1 MRRGFLVHAVLS
13 ALVACGISVGVRMLI
28 TPTVQALYANKPD
41 VTYAPAHFQ
50 DARQY
55 VLICIQGYNVPDTLL
70 DVGTSANGEYRF
82 AALPTLAPS
91 RISWMPFY
99 PFLHCA
105 LNRLAGLSLV
115 YTGIFV
121 TTLAAGVA
129 VFFAALTLRALGVA
143 RPALVSL
150 TVIAPLFGATWLF
163 LPGADALFLAMSM
176 LGLWLVLRPPAAGS
190 RITRGEA
197 LRTLTALPL
206 GGLILL
212 TKPNA
217 LPLVPALAFAFLYQ
231 SWRRSA
237 LAGYTAPFNAFIADV
252 VIDQTRPLLRLLRV
266 TDERRPLRYDW
277 PPLLLAAGIGFG
289 MAFWLAYTST
299 FSGVPFYFLDQQL
312 NYWGRAWA
320 AGNLSEMLRYYAQ
333 MFDFANVG
341 QPWQWQPAW
350 NLAASV
356 SALVPAASRRV
367 PLVLRG
373 MLLCLVVF
381 IQFAGLAHNAN
392 ERYLGSTA
400 LVGLAW
406 AAWIAPVAGC
416 PRPYVLRYAVVVG
429 FAACMVALVVGYM
442 FPNGLPKFIGIVDG
456 AGVSPW

>member
-1 MRRGFLVHAVLS
+1 
-13 ALVACGISVGVRMLI
+13 MLI
-28 TPTVQALYANKPD
+28 TPNVQALYANKPA
-41 VTYAPAHFQ
+41 VTYAPSHFQ

-70 DVGTSANGEYRF
+70 DVGTSANGAYTF

-115 YTGIFV
+115 YTGIFI

-143 RPALVSL
+143 RPALVAL

-176 LGLWLVLRPPAAGS
+176 LGLWLVVRPPAAGP
-190 RITRGEA
+190 RGEA
-197 LRTLTALPL
+197 LRTLAALPL
-206 GGLILL
+206 GALILL

-231 SWRRSA
+231 SWRRSL
-237 LAGYTAPFNAFIADV
+237 LAGYTAPFNVFIADV
-252 VIDQTRPLLRLLRV
+252 VIDQTRPLLRLFRV
-266 TDERRPLRYDW
+266 ADERRVLRYDW
-277 PPLLLAAGIGFG
+277 PPLLLAAGIGLG
-289 MAFWLAYTST
+289 MAFWLAYSST
-299 FSGVPFYFLDQQL
+299 ISGVPFYFLDQQL

-320 AGNLSEMLRYYAQ
+320 AGDLAGMFRYYAQ
-333 MFDFANVG
+333 MFDLANVG

-356 SALVPAASRRV
+356 SVLVPAASRRV
-367 PLVLRG
+367 PIVLRG

-406 AAWIAPVAGC
+406 AAWIAPVEGRQ
-416 PRPYVLRYAVVVG
+416 RPCVLRYAVVVG
-429 FAACMVALVVGYM
+429 FAACMVVLVVGYM
-442 FPNGLPKFIGIVDG
+442 FPNGLPIFIGIVDG